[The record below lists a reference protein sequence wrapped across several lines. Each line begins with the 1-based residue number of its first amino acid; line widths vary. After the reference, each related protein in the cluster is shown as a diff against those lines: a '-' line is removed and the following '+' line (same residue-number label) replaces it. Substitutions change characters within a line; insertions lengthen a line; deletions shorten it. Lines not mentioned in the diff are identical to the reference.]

1 VTFTAT
7 RISAVVAAV
16 LTAVTLSS
24 CGGTPR
30 AADTSPSTP
39 SAVHNGDDVV
49 FAQRMIPHHQQAVDM
64 AAMVPS
70 HTANPTLRVVAFHIS
85 TDQRAEISMLTDLLK
100 RWDAPTAA
108 PSLAPGAMSMEGM
121 VNDATMKRLPTL
133 SGAEFDNLWIT
144 AMIGHHQ
151 GAVTMAQA
159 ELAHGESPDAQKMAR
174 LIITAQQREISYMSN
189 LISTPA

>member
-1 VTFTAT
+1 MTFSVT
-7 RISAVVAAV
+7 RISAAAAAV
-16 LTAVTLSS
+16 LTAATLSS

-30 AADTSPSTP
+30 PADTPP
-39 SAVHNGDDVV
+39 SAVHNADDVM

-70 HTANPTLRVVAFHIS
+70 HTANPTLRVVAIHIS
-85 TDQRAEISMLTDLLK
+85 TDQRAEISMLNDLLD

-108 PSLAPGAMSMEGM
+108 PSLVPGAMSMEGM
-121 VNDATMKRLPTL
+121 VDDATMRRLPSL
-133 SGAEFDNLWIT
+133 SGAEFDTVWIT

-159 ELAHGESPDAQKMAR
+159 ELAHGQSPDAQKMAR
-174 LIITAQQREISYMSN
+174 LIINAQQREISYMTG
-189 LISTPA
+189 LISTRE

>member
-1 VTFTAT
+1 VTFTAR
-7 RISAVVAAV
+7 RISAAAAAL
-16 LTAVTLSS
+16 LTAATLTS

-30 AADTSPSTP
+30 PADTPP
-39 SAVHNGDDVV
+39 SAVHNADDVM

-70 HTANPTLRVVAFHIS
+70 HSANPTLRVVAIHIS
-85 TDQRAEISMLTDLLK
+85 TDQRAEISMLHDLLN
-100 RWDAPTAA
+100 RWNAPT
-108 PSLAPGAMSMEGM
+108 PAPGAMSMQGM
-121 VNDATMKRLPTL
+121 VDDATMARLPTL

-159 ELAHGESPDAQKMAR
+159 ELAHGQSPDAQTMAR